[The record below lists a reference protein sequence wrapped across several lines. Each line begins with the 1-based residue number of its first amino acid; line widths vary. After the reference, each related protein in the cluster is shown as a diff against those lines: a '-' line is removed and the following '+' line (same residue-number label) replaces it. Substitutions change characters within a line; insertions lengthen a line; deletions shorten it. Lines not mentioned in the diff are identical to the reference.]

1 MPEPDSPMMR
11 TFGIGWTGAAG
22 AIGATGIPGIA
33 GRGVTDADAGGAA
46 EPELFCVIIYCRI
59 VWFNWIG
66 K

>member
-1 MPEPDSPMMR
+1 MPEPDSPIMR

-22 AIGATGIPGIA
+22 AAGAIGIPGIA
-33 GRGVTDADAGGAA
+33 GRGVTDVGF
-46 EPELFCVIIYCRI
+46 ELVVIIIYCRI